1 MGKGKSERCENC
13 LDAPVKYS
21 SILLSIIVVLV
32 GLASIFLVPY
42 FGGIVN
48 SPLEPSAG
56 PNGTASNPTPV
67 SNSTGNGTACG
78 DLSANGGLSVL
89 GFLLINHGLF
99 AAFLGGVLTMSW
111 HLDETLGFVQGNIG
125 KAVSWFFAATV
136 LLGLCLTFYVPDL
149 GGPQHL
155 STAVVYLT
163 VVGFS
168 YLMSGLFCLRRCCGN
183 VGAGGEYNSSG
194 GGFQGA

>member
-99 AAFLGGVLTMSW
+99 AAFSGSHGKVRYNLGEVSFR
-111 HLDETLGFVQGNIG
+111 HAPP
-125 KAVSWFFAATV
+125 AVDFQAFAEFE
-136 LLGLCLTFYVPDL
+136 C
-149 GGPQHL
+149 
-155 STAVVYLT
+155 
-163 VVGFS
+163 
-168 YLMSGLFCLRRCCGN
+168 
-183 VGAGGEYNSSG
+183 
-194 GGFQGA
+194 